1 MTEIVTGGF
10 APPVHPDRVSRSRI
24 VIIRAVALLLVAV
37 ASVVL
42 AVVFADH
49 GVRVDTFPPYVPGVT
64 ETHIKQFSGPWITG
78 AFGLV
83 ALAGL
88 LIVAAISDLR
98 GNRPNAR
105 PTAPR
110 VGPAGAVSTVRERG
124 DSRGGGGS
132 RCPAVG
138 RVTRAA
144 GSGRHHAPSTRR

>member
-98 GNRPNAR
+98 QPSEMPALPHPASALPEPSALSESGATPEAEA
-105 PTAPR
+105 AP
-110 VGPAGAVSTVRERG
+110 GALPSAG
-124 DSRGGGGS
+124 
-132 RCPAVG
+132 
-138 RVTRAA
+138 
-144 GSGRHHAPSTRR
+144 